1 MRAITFIMTLLLFAT
16 ISRANEVGIQTAA
29 QWVDLSRMQF
39 IQANANKHFAPR
51 QKAWLFLPSQA
62 WLVTTPSALDTFEFF
77 AGETPELQR
86 AIPTSGWLCIQSRC
100 QLSAT
105 AQNRLIQ
112 VAYTGDNAQSLALW
126 QGSMHSHRDPYRRA
140 LRLPGLDDQ
149 ILQLAQDTERWF
161 HLQPTQVTSVFFEHA
176 KKLKLEVRKDL
187 HAIAQNGTV
196 TIKVNGEVISTIAI
210 SDIQAD
216 EYLEPKVGL
225 SNQDYIA
232 VPQGSYLTITTS
244 VPTYLNL
251 LQMHRGIYD
260 DNAGIKQQESLF
272 NPYWNKQLNEQLSA
286 LYMNGDTSP
295 LTFSATDTALAV
307 KRKQMLNDI
316 ASTLYFLTPS
326 SPQPLTHHVALSGV
340 TLGSR
345 SAAGQV
351 LLTSSAQRVNYITSS
366 QPLKYHLENILRVD
380 NAITLY
386 VRARTQE
393 RLTISSEYGQ
403 HTLLVAPSSH
413 FQRLTLHINPASK
426 VVMIEG
432 AKQALDIAVAV
443 NRLQPFPDF
452 LTMTQEALGQGSLVQ
467 GLLVRSK
474 QNRADTYYLSLS
486 GLSAPEISVKTDSH
500 GQFTAT
506 KVLAELQMVAKTK
519 PLMALAKLK
528 PYLSGHSEQ
537 ITLMAWQLNIAIL
550 TQLERSGNAEVLLKS
565 LLKSTAQSLRE
576 YAANEL
582 LTRYLAQNEYI
593 QASLLCAAHES
604 DITQYQC
611 DDILLTYLLDSGLQ
625 QEALW
630 TSQQMALT
638 PKQAEQVAA
647 IQTDELTQ
655 PQYSLN
661 HYGLQVVESMD
672 DQTEHYP
679 LSSDK
684 PIKLVAKTPL
694 TVKLSARA
702 TYQGQEYKN
711 TQWLLYE
718 HDAKTRIL
726 PIFSDIAANLQLQPQ
741 ATRLSIAS
749 QQYIQLAANES
760 LTLFS
765 NNELFVEIRVQPET
779 ADTPAFVDK
788 SAHLVS
794 RADARVAN
802 ELNAREIAINALYQL
817 SQQTLSNESYN
828 RVLQRLQPSLSGD
841 AVLTDLY
848 ARLMRYGQWLAAE
861 QYTSYVGTQKVKVD
875 TLAAQSVGD
884 QITAHLTENQPSGL
898 PLRANEI
905 LTIDFSEYQQ
915 VQVRVKFAY
924 SSAKQ
929 IVAPPANVELVG
941 PNQGD
946 VISLQPTQPL
956 YYGIKQIETQQ
967 GLLQLR
973 WLNPL
978 SGQSVSVRPQYFDQG
993 QWHDIPLDTRQIFY
1007 RSDETTPITAK
1018 LTRDSLI
1025 KIETFADGIRSE
1037 ATYFHPAG
1045 QVSLTGQQQQ
1055 TLARMSIWTLSPTL
1069 HRVNLVPE
1077 VPMFLKAKQ
1086 QLTPT
1091 SAEPVFQQARIKTD
1105 ESRTGVEGFLNID
1118 SDDIVQTTEPSPSRT
1133 TLDLGLSLRM
1143 KDENNWYRIDT
1154 FYTMDNHHQ
1163 DTFSING
1170 QYDWLSKQSNWFAE
1184 ARMRNRWQDAT
1195 AISETHLSSSIS
1207 AKFGQ
1212 IHRYNSG
1219 FRSIWWW
1226 QPFYTY
1232 TSISKEEFIADEQ
1245 IGPDMYTFYRNN
1257 HKHGWQAHA
1266 GLRYQPWVDSY
1277 FSSGVTLT
1285 SNQDWQTL
1293 DNALFSFDWYQ
1304 FYQGHIFHAGLTSSY
1319 VFADQ
1324 NSPNPTW
1331 QYLTQLGWQTG
1342 FDFSHNT
1349 AGWLGV
1355 TWTQDWFNN
1364 THQVGLQVRLG
1375 NLQQTAFAPYAH
1387 DEIIFE
1393 SLQLSH
1399 LLEQDLH
1406 ER

>member
-29 QWVDLSRMQF
+29 QWVDLPRMQLT
-39 IQANANKHFAPR
+39 QASANKYFAPQ
-51 QKAWLFLPSQA
+51 QKAWLFLPSRA
-62 WLVTTPSALDTFEFF
+62 WLVTTPNSLETFEFF

-86 AIPTSGWLCIQSRC
+86 AIPTSDWLCAQSRC

-105 AQNRLIQ
+105 EQNRLIQ
-112 VAYTGDNAQSLALW
+112 VAYQGDSDQSLALW

-149 ILQLAQDTERWF
+149 TLQLAQDTERWF

-232 VPQGSYLTITTS
+232 VPKGSYLTITAT
-244 VPTYLNL
+244 VPTYVNL

-260 DNAGIKQQESLF
+260 DNAGIKQQERLF
-272 NPYWNKQLNEQLSA
+272 NPYWSKQLNEQLST
-286 LYMNGDTSP
+286 LYIDGDTSS
-295 LTFSATDTALAV
+295 LAFNVEDTAIAF

-316 ASTLYFLTPS
+316 ASTVYFLTPS
-326 SPQPLTHHVALSGV
+326 SSQSLTHHVALSGV

-345 SAAGQV
+345 TVSGHV

-366 QPLKYHLENILRVD
+366 QPLNYNLENISRID
-380 NAITLY
+380 NEITLY
-386 VRARTQE
+386 IRARTKE
-393 RLTISSEYGQ
+393 RLTLTSEHDQ
-403 HTLLVAPSSH
+403 HSLLVTPSSH
-413 FQRLTLHINPASK
+413 FQRLTLKVTPASTNITIK
-426 VVMIEG
+426 G
-432 AKQALDIAVAV
+432 AKQALDIAAAV

-452 LTMTQEALGQGSLVQ
+452 LPMTQEALSKGSLIQ
-467 GLLVRSK
+467 DLLARSK
-474 QNRADTYYLSLS
+474 QNRADTYNLSLS
-486 GLSAPEISVKTDSH
+486 GLSAPERSVKTDSH
-500 GQFTAT
+500 SQFTAT
-506 KVLAELQMVAKTK
+506 KVLAELQIVAKTK
-519 PLMALAKLK
+519 PLIALAKLK
-528 PYLSGHSEQ
+528 PYLNGHSEQ
-537 ITLMAWQLNIAIL
+537 VMLMAWQLNIAIL

-565 LLKSTAQSLRE
+565 LLKSSAQSLRE

-582 LTRYLAQNEYI
+582 LTRYLVLSEYV
-593 QASLLCAAHES
+593 QASLLCAAYGT

-611 DDILLTYLLDSGLQ
+611 DDILLTYLLDSRIV

-630 TSQQMALT
+630 TSEQMMLT
-638 PKQAEQVAA
+638 PKQAEQVAV
-647 IQTDELTQ
+647 IQTNELTQ

-661 HYGLQVVESMD
+661 HYGLQAVESMD
-672 DQTEHYP
+672 TQTELHS
-679 LSSDK
+679 LSPDR

-694 TVKLSARA
+694 TVNLSARA
-702 TYQGQEYKN
+702 AYQGQQYKN

-718 HDAKTRIL
+718 HNGETKLL

-749 QQYIQLAANES
+749 QQYIHLAANES

-765 NNELFVEIRVQPET
+765 ENDLFVDIKVQPE
-779 ADTPAFVDK
+779 ASNILASAER
-788 SAHLVS
+788 SAHLIS
-794 RADARVAN
+794 GTDLLLTN
-802 ELNAREIAINALYQL
+802 ELSAKEIAVNTLYQL
-817 SQQTLSNESYN
+817 SQQALTNEDYN
-828 RVLQRLQPSLSGD
+828 RVLQRLHPSLSGD
-841 AVLTDLY
+841 AILTDLY
-848 ARLMRYGQWLAAE
+848 ARLMRYGQWQAAE
-861 QYTSYVGTQKVKVD
+861 QYTSYVGTQKVEVD
-875 TLAAQSVGD
+875 TLKARSFGD
-884 QITAHLTENQPSGL
+884 QITAHLTEIQLSGL

-905 LTIDFSEYQQ
+905 LTIDFSEYQH

-929 IVAPPANVELVG
+929 VVAPPANVELVG

-956 YYGIKQIETQQ
+956 YYGIKQIETRQ

-1007 RSDETTPITAK
+1007 RSDKITPITAK
-1018 LTRDSLI
+1018 LTQDSLI

-1045 QVSLTGQQQQ
+1045 QVSLTAQQQQ
-1055 TLARMSIWTLSPTL
+1055 TLARMFIWTLSPTL

-1077 VPMFLKAKQ
+1077 VPLFLKAK
-1086 QLTPT
+1086 LPLAPT
-1091 SAEPVFQQARIKTD
+1091 SAEPVFQHARIETD
-1105 ESRTGVEGFLNID
+1105 ESRTGIEGFLNID

-1170 QYDWLSKQSNWFAE
+1170 QYDWLSQQSSWFAE
-1184 ARMRNRWQDAT
+1184 ARIRNRWQDAT
-1195 AISETHLSSSIS
+1195 AISETHLSSSVS
-1207 AKFGQ
+1207 AKLGQ
-1212 IHRYNSG
+1212 IHRYNTG

-1277 FSSGVTLT
+1277 FSSSVTLT

-1293 DNALFSFDWYQ
+1293 DNALFSFDWNQ
-1304 FYQGHIFHAGLTSSY
+1304 FYQGHIFRAGLTSSY

-1324 NSPNPTW
+1324 NRPNPTW

-1349 AGWLGV
+1349 AGWLSV

-1364 THQVGLQVRLG
+1364 THQIGLQVRLG